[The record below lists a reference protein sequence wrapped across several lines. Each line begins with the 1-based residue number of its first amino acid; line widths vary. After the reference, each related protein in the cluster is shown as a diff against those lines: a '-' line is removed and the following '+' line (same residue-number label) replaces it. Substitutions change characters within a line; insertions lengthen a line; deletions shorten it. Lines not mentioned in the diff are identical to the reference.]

1 MEEFCEQSQSWLKKW
16 LKVSNGFPC
25 ANTFARVFQALEPEE
40 FAQCITTH
48 LTQIGFSGL
57 ATQIA
62 IDGKAMRGS
71 RSGKELEALGELISK
86 RLREDEVLFLFWL
99 LPELQELQKRSVD
112 LKVD

>member
-1 MEEFCEQSQSWLKKW
+1 
-16 LKVSNGFPC
+16 
-25 ANTFARVFQALEPEE
+25 
-40 FAQCITTH
+40 
-48 LTQIGFSGL
+48 
-57 ATQIA
+57 
-62 IDGKAMRGS
+62 MRGS